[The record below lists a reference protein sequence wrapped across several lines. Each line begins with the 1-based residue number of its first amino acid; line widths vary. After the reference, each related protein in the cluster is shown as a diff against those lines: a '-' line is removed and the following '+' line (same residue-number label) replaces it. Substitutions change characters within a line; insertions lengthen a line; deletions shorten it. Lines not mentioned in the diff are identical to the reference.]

1 MGSGPDDI
9 KAQTSVPTGSDPEM
23 TLRRIESIFRDWK
36 TAHGPITSLGIAS
49 FGPVDLAP
57 RSPTYGSITTTGKPG
72 WRNTDV
78 VRRMARAI
86 EVPVGFDTDV
96 NGAALAEGRWG
107 AARGLSD
114 FAYVT
119 VGTGV
124 GVGLMVNGRP
134 AYGFSHPELGHLRL
148 ARQAGDVWQ
157 GACAFHGA
165 CVEGLASGEAIG
177 ARAGVSAR
185 EVPADSPIWE
195 TVAHT
200 LGQLLHAIA
209 LTTAPR
215 RILIGGGVVEGRPQL
230 LIGIRRLLEESLNGY
245 LNLEKLIGPM
255 DRYVVAP
262 GLGPQAGPLGALA
275 IAADARFAA
284 SSLSTTAI

>member
-9 KAQTSVPTGSDPEM
+9 KVQTSVPTGSDPEA

-36 TAHGPITSLGIAS
+36 TVHGPIASLGIAS

-78 VRRMARAI
+78 VRRMARAM

-134 AYGFSHPELGHLRL
+134 AYGFSHPELGHLRV

-177 ARAGVSAR
+177 ARAGVPAR

-215 RILIGGGVVEGRPQL
+215 RILVGGGVVEGRPQL

-245 LNLEKLIGPM
+245 LNLEKLIGRM

-284 SSLSTTAI
+284 SSLPTTAI